1 MTAEIVY
8 ISALDAIRKFR
19 ARALSP
25 VELMQAI
32 VERAEQVEPVVNALC
47 LTEFESALDQAR
59 TAETRYR
66 DGTARPLEGI
76 PLAIKD
82 AAGIAGKVTT
92 NGSLLLKNYI
102 AAATDPV
109 PQRLLDAG
117 AIMHARTTT
126 PEFSMEFFTWS
137 RQWGVTRNPWN
148 PAITPGGSSGGSGAS
163 LASGTSI
170 LATGSDIGGSIR
182 VPAALNGIVGFKPP
196 YGRVPQT
203 SPWNLD
209 TYCHEGPMART
220 VRDCILMQNII
231 AGPHPADMTTLRPK
245 LVLPTVYDGLR
256 GLRIG
261 YTSDLGFFDVH
272 AEGCANLRAAAEKL
286 SQLGAVIE
294 PVELNWDERCRQTA
308 DTHYRHLS
316 GAILLRDFGRPDQR
330 DQLTSYI
337 RKFLDISQSV
347 TAEDIIAAREYANE
361 MYLELS
367 RVFEVCDALI
377 CPTMATTDIPA
388 DYKRTRK
395 EGGTSDESFS
405 MSKGLDLFLTY
416 PFNILSRCPVLNV
429 PTGRADNGV
438 PTGMQIVA
446 RPYDDETTFRI
457 GIAWEDATGLF
468 WDSGDYPQL

>member
-19 ARALSP
+19 DRTLSP

-59 TAETRYR
+59 TAESRYR

-76 PLAIKD
+76 PLVIKD

-182 VPAALNGIVGFKPP
+182 VPAALNGIVGFKPIWP
-196 YGRVPQT
+196 ST
-203 SPWNLD
+203 TN
-209 TYCHEGPMART
+209 EPM
-220 VRDCILMQNII
+220 
-231 AGPHPADMTTLRPK
+231 
-245 LVLPTVYDGLR
+245 
-256 GLRIG
+256 
-261 YTSDLGFFDVH
+261 
-272 AEGCANLRAAAEKL
+272 
-286 SQLGAVIE
+286 
-294 PVELNWDERCRQTA
+294 
-308 DTHYRHLS
+308 
-316 GAILLRDFGRPDQR
+316 
-330 DQLTSYI
+330 
-337 RKFLDISQSV
+337 
-347 TAEDIIAAREYANE
+347 
-361 MYLELS
+361 
-367 RVFEVCDALI
+367 
-377 CPTMATTDIPA
+377 
-388 DYKRTRK
+388 
-395 EGGTSDESFS
+395 ES
-405 MSKGLDLFLTY
+405 
-416 PFNILSRCPVLNV
+416 
-429 PTGRADNGV
+429 
-438 PTGMQIVA
+438 
-446 RPYDDETTFRI
+446 
-457 GIAWEDATGLF
+457 
-468 WDSGDYPQL
+468 